1 MATVPLQQTPT
12 VELDVGQAPL
22 FSATNIEPVRDTGVA
37 EDIQR
42 VGNAQK
48 LLAQVAIKNKEEQ
61 DDVVSN
67 DAFNGYQ
74 EEADAKVNE
83 YLQLQRG
90 QAVATVDVDQDTGLA
105 ITAYDKL
112 IKDLDRVTASVAFVG
127 PTRAAVQVVNDLQDL
142 GPDLL

>member
-83 YLQLQRG
+83 YLDTRLG
-90 QAVATVDVDQDTGLA
+90 AAVATVASSPL
-105 ITAYDKL
+105 ITIEGTYFPVKISNNPL
-112 IKDLDRVTASVAFVG
+112 CISSLFFIKQEVL
-127 PTRAAVQVVNDLQDL
+127 
-142 GPDLL
+142 